1 MYKAFY
7 AGMEQT
13 LPLLAFLFFVGVFVL
28 VAVRVFALRKSSD
41 FSHDERLP
49 LSDDE
54 VTR

>member
-13 LPLLAFLFFVGVFVL
+13 LPLFAFLFFVAVFVG
-28 VAVRVFALRKSSD
+28 VTVRVLALRKSSD
-41 FSHDERLP
+41 FTHDERLP